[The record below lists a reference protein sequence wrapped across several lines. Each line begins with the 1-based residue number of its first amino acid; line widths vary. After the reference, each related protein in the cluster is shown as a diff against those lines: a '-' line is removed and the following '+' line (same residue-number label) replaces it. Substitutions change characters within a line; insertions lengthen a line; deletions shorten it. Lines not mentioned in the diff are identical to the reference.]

1 MKADKILLAK
11 ARDVE
16 VVDPFEDSKVLR
28 LEARFHELRRQANVM
43 VVEVAAEL
51 GGILVDLKKVLRG
64 RYLEFVRTRLGILP
78 TTASNYQIA
87 HRLAKESPAV
97 IERWKHLGAG
107 KIYGIARLEPAR
119 RHELLKRSDLDD
131 LDDRTFASLTRV
143 GGKKTRKVTGN
154 MRGHGL
160 AQAVEAFT
168 RRLRKGVPELTSTEI
183 RANLMFQLEE
193 LTRAAA
199 DLRHKIS

>member
-1 MKADKILLAK
+1 MKADKILLAR
-11 ARDVE
+11 AHALAPD
-16 VVDPFEDSKVLR
+16 DTFEDPKVLK

-51 GGILVDLKKVLRG
+51 GGILGELKKTLRG
-64 RYLEFVRTRLGILP
+64 RYLEFVRERLGILRA
-78 TTASNYQIA
+78 TAANYQVA
-87 HRLAKESPAV
+87 HKLAKESPAV
-97 IERWKHLGAG
+97 VERWKHLGAG

-119 RHELLKRSDLDD
+119 RHELLKRGDLDE
-131 LDDRTFASLTRV
+131 LDDRAFASLTRV

-160 AQAVEAFT
+160 AQAVEAVT
-168 RRLRKGVPELTSTEI
+168 RRLRKGVPELTNTEI